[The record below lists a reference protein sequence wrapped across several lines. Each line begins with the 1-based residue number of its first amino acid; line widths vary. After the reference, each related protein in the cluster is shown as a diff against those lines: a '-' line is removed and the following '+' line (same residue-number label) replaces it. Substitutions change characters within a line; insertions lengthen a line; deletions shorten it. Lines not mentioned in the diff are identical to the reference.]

1 MMTERWTK
9 ERAWAWYDAHPWL
22 RGCNFMGS
30 DCANRIDQWQEE
42 GFEERLA
49 TADAELAL
57 AAETGFNTIR
67 IIPEFFVW
75 DQDREGFMRR
85 FDRYLAAAWRH
96 GIACMVV
103 LGNDCMQPRAFTRP
117 MHLGEQEFDWGYHG
131 GRKMSQ
137 HGGLPG
143 VGYHLLDEPDIAPRI
158 YAFVRDMIET
168 YRTDERVLIWDMY
181 NEVGNSRREMMTLP
195 HLTEFFR
202 IAREI
207 NPIQPLTCCTWR
219 CPADRNQPLPEIE
232 RIACEMSDLIS
243 YHSYGPYADNIRI
256 IRRLKEDYGRPLLN
270 TEWLGRC
277 LHNTVQ
283 EMFPLLYLEKIGCWN
298 WGFVAGKYQT
308 YEPWGSSW
316 LQYDR
321 DPRVDIDFTKWFHD
335 LYRPS
340 HRPYDPR
347 EIEIIRSFCDAA
359 DEDFARASLSLSPT
373 RR

>member
-1 MMTERWTK
+1 MERRWSK
-9 ERAWAWYDAHPWL
+9 ERAWAWYEANPWL

-30 DCANRIDQWQEE
+30 DCANRIDQWQAE

-75 DQDREGFMRR
+75 DVDHDGFMRR
-85 FDRYLAAAWRH
+85 FDRYLETAWKH
-96 GIACMVV
+96 GIRCMVV
-103 LGNDCMQPRAFTRP
+103 LGNDCMQPKAYTKTP
-117 MHLGEQEFDWGYHG
+117 CLGQQHYDWGYHG

-143 VGYHLLDEPDIAPRI
+143 MGYHLLDEPDIAPRI
-158 YAFVRDMIET
+158 YEFVRDMIET
-168 YRTDERVLIWDMY
+168 HKSDERVLMWDMY
-181 NEVGNSRREMMTLP
+181 NEVGNSRREMVTLP
-195 HLTEFFR
+195 HLTRFFD

-207 NPIQPLTCCTWR
+207 DPIQPLTCCTWR
-219 CPADRNQPLPEIE
+219 VNGDRNTPLPEIE
-232 RIACEMSDLIS
+232 RIACEMSDIIS
-243 YHSYGPYADNIRI
+243 YHNYGRYEDNIRI
-256 IRRLKEDYGRPLLN
+256 IKRLKDEYGRPLIN

-283 EMFPLLYLEKIGCWN
+283 EMFPLFYLEKIGCWN

-308 YEPWGSSW
+308 YEPWEGTW
-316 LQYDR
+316 KQYEANPNID
-321 DPRVDIDFTKWFHD
+321 VDFTKWFHD

-340 HRPYDPR
+340 FHPYDPK
-347 EIEIIRSFCDAA
+347 EIDVIRRFSRLA
-359 DEDFARASLSLSPT
+359 DEDFARSHCAENET
-373 RR
+373 GI